1 MPTDCATRP
10 KTELSTATNLDRLR
24 EVDIFAGLDGQEL
37 ESIAAVAE
45 PVEAPAGCVLVRE
58 YSSGDGVVVV
68 LSGTIEVIQ
77 ICERVATVEAGGV
90 VGELAALGHGRRN
103 ATLLAGTDVEAV
115 HISGPAFTSLLE
127 AFPDAERR
135 LQPLIDSRTRT
146 P

>member
-1 MPTDCATRP
+1 MPTDYATRP
-10 KTELSTATNLDRLR
+10 TTDWSNEAKLDRLR
-24 EVDIFAGLDGQEL
+24 EVDIFAGLDDQEL
-37 ESIAAVAE
+37 ESIATVAE

-77 ICERVATVEAGGV
+77 ICERVATVDAGGV
-90 VGELAALGHGRRN
+90 VGELAALGRGRRS

-135 LQPLIDSRTRT
+135 LQPLVDSRTRT
-146 P
+146 R